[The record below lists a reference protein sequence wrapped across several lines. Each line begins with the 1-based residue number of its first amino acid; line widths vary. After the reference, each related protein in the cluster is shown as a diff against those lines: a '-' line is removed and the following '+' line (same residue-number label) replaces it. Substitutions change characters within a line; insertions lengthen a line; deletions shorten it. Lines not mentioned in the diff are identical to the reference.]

1 MNVEEDEAGRL
12 RAFRL
17 RFGRG
22 WDANSGAEMGEGDRG
37 DGRGEG
43 EEGKGGEDGE
53 REEESL
59 LDLITGFGRGREQ
72 VGEGELRGEV
82 VGGEGG
88 KGKGKGGKGGW
99 GGGRR

>member
-22 WDANSGAEMGEGDRG
+22 WDANPGAEMGE
-37 DGRGEG
+37 DGGKGEG
-43 EEGKGGEDGE
+43 RVGKGREGEDGE

-59 LDLITGFGRGREQ
+59 LDLITGFGRGGVEGG
-72 VGEGELRGEV
+72 GEMRGEV

-88 KGKGKGGKGGW
+88 KGKVGRGGR